1 MMAEDDME
9 CKSFTA
15 ISVNSLLVYE
25 KKYYLQVYLDNCPYE
40 IVDKQMTDYLDENLF
55 ED

>member
-1 MMAEDDME
+1 ME

-15 ISVNSLLVYE
+15 ISINSLLVYE
-25 KKYYLQVYLDNCPYE
+25 KKYYLKVYLDNFTFK
-40 IVDKQMTDYLDENLF
+40 IANKQTTDYLDENPF